1 MELFENMKFGFAGN
15 EFVAALNNR
24 IVVLDGAMGTMIQH
38 CCLSEEDFRGKEFYG
53 WAVNL
58 AGCNDVLCITKPEV
72 IENIHRQYLEAGARV
87 ITTNSFNSNAVSLS
101 DYSLEAE
108 VTRMNLASARLARRA
123 ADGFMAAHPG
133 EMCWVAGSVGP
144 TSKSLTMHLGDPDA
158 GSDFSW
164 DVLEHTYTEQIA
176 ALIAGSADI
185 ILIETVFDTQNAK
198 CALYSARKA
207 MESCGKRVPVIVSAT
222 LTESGR
228 TLSGQTLDAL
238 VATLAP
244 FEPVAIGLNCGF
256 GASTMMRYVADLQK
270 SPFAVSVYPNAGLPN
285 ALGDYDESPED
296 MACYL
301 RPMLEG
307 RMLNMVGGCC
317 GTTPEHIRAVAQ
329 LAAQCSPRVPA
340 APAGDMVL
348 AGLEPK
354 TVSPETGFV
363 NVGERCNVAGSR
375 KFLRLIKENSM
386 GEAVAVAR
394 AQVDT
399 GAQIIDVNMD
409 DAMLDSSKEMTHFLG
424 LTGVDTDVA
433 RVPLMIDS
441 SDWNTIVAALK
452 CVQGRPIVNS
462 ISLKE
467 GEDVFLAH
475 ARHIRAMGAAVVV
488 MAFDESGQADTLE
501 RRKEVAARSY
511 RLLTERAGFKG
522 YDIVIDPNVLAVAT
536 GIEDHNSYASDFLET
551 IVWIKKNLPGAKVS
565 GGISNLSFAF
575 RGNNPLREA
584 MHARF
589 LYHAVARGM
598 DMAIVNAAQLF
609 DTEELEPH
617 LRKALDDVIFN
628 TDAEAA
634 DRLIGRASEFGHV
647 AQHVGDAAVESESG
661 SAQQRL
667 EAAVVKGQTDGIDC
681 LLSEVLAELGSAL
694 AVIDGPLMHGMARV
708 GALFGEGRMFLPQVV
723 KSARSM
729 RAAVDWLTP
738 YINEEKRK
746 GAVSGPG
753 CRMVLATVKGDV
765 HDIGKNIVSV
775 VMNCNGAEV
784 TDLGVMVPTDDII
797 ETALRE
803 KADFIGLSGLI
814 TPSLDEMCN
823 VARQMQRHRMTI
835 PLLIGGAT
843 TSALHTAVKIAP
855 CYDGPVV
862 YTRDAAALP
871 AVVQKLSN
879 PLTRDETVQ
888 LIRAEQQNLRD
899 SFSEQQNL
907 LPLAEAR
914 RAAEGDN
921 YVDIKIPAKEGVFTF
936 DIPLQPIRKLI
947 NWKAFVAVWGI
958 EAAMGSYGN
967 VAGCNHCKAQWLAGI
982 AEDKLPQAREAMALI
997 DEANVVLDAMEK
1009 NGHVVGIKGRVAIYG
1024 AKTEGDD
1031 IYVMSPEPVVLPMLR
1046 RQSCNEGSKP
1056 VALSDY
1062 VGRYIAL
1069 FAVTAGQELDLQAE
1083 EYRRNGDE
1091 YKALVCQALSHRLA
1105 EAATEWTHR
1114 YVAEQLWG
1122 YVAEGIENVPGIRPA
1137 VGYPSLPDQSLVHL
1151 LDHVLDYRTLGIDVT
1166 EHGAL
1171 SPSASTTGLILPNP
1185 GSRYFNV
1192 GHIGADQR
1200 SDYARRRGMTVEQ
1213 LEQFLP
1219 SAKY

>member
-24 IVVLDGAMGTMIQH
+24 IVVLDGAMGTMIQR
-38 CCLSEEDFRGKEFYG
+38 CGLTEDDFRGEEFAD
-53 WAVNL
+53 WPVNL
-58 AGCNDVLCITKPEV
+58 AGCNDVLCITRPEV
-72 IENIHRQYLEAGARV
+72 IENIHRQYLDAGARV
-87 ITTNSFNSNAVSLS
+87 ITTNSFNSNAVSLA
-101 DYSLEAE
+101 DYRLEKQ
-108 VTRMNLASARLARRA
+108 VVCMNRAAARLARRV

-144 TSKSLTMHLGDPDA
+144 TSKSLTMHLGDLDA
-158 GSDFSW
+158 VHDFSW
-164 DVLEHTYTEQIA
+164 DVLEQTYTAQIV
-176 ALIAGSADI
+176 ALIEGGADI
-185 ILIETVFDTQNAK
+185 ILIETVFDTLNAK
-198 CALYSARKA
+198 CSLYSARKA
-207 MESCGKRVPVIVSAT
+207 MESCRKRVPVIVSAT

-238 VATLAP
+238 VAALAP

-256 GASTMMRYVADLQK
+256 GAATMMRYVADLQK

-285 ALGDYDESPED
+285 AFGGYDESPED

-307 RMLNMVGGCC
+307 RMLNIVGGCC
-317 GTTPEHIRAVAQ
+317 GTMPEHIRAVAQ
-329 LAAQCSPRVPA
+329 LAAQYSPRVPA
-340 APAGDMVL
+340 APVGEMVL

-386 GEAVAVAR
+386 CEAVAVAR
-394 AQVDT
+394 TQVDS

-409 DAMLDSSKEMTHFLG
+409 DAMLDSQKEMTRFLG
-424 LTGVDTDVA
+424 LTGVDADVA
-433 RVPLMIDS
+433 RVPVMIDS

-467 GEDVFLAH
+467 GEEVFLAH
-475 ARHIRAMGAAVVV
+475 ACHIRAMGAAVVV
-488 MAFDESGQADTLE
+488 MAFDENGQADTLE
-501 RRKEVAARSY
+501 RRKEVAARAY
-511 RLLTERAGFKG
+511 RLLTEQAGFKG
-522 YDIVIDPNVLAVAT
+522 HDIVIDPNVLAVAT
-536 GIEDHNSYASDFLET
+536 GIEEHNSYASDFLET
-551 IVWIKKNLPGAKVS
+551 IVWIKNNLPGAKVS

-584 MHARF
+584 MHAQF

-609 DTEELEPH
+609 DTDELEPR

-628 TDAEAA
+628 TDAEATE
-634 DRLIGRASEFGHV
+634 RLIGLASEFGNV
-647 AQHVGDAAVESESG
+647 AQHVGEAVAESVPV

-667 EAAVVKGQTDGIDC
+667 EVAVVKGQTDGIDS
-681 LLSEVLAELGSAL
+681 LLAEVLAELGSAL
-694 AVIDGPLMHGMARV
+694 AVIDGPLMQGMARV
-708 GALFGEGRMFLPQVV
+708 GTLFGEGRMFLPQVV

-746 GAVSGPG
+746 GAASGPG

-775 VMNCNGAEV
+775 VMNCNGVDV
-784 TDLGVMVPTDDII
+784 TDLGVMVPADDIVQ
-797 ETALRE
+797 TALHV

-823 VARQMQRHRMTI
+823 VARLMQRHHMTV

-871 AVVQKLSN
+871 AIVQKLSN
-879 PLTRDETVQ
+879 PLTRGEEVRR
-888 LIRAEQQNLRD
+888 ISAEQQTLRD
-899 SFSEQQNL
+899 SFSEKQTQ

-914 RAAEGDN
+914 RAAITEN
-921 YVDIKIPAKEGVFTF
+921 YIDRKVPAKEGVFTF
-936 DIPLQPIRKLI
+936 DIPLRQIRKLI
-947 NWKAFVAVWGI
+947 NWKAFVSVWGI
-958 EAAMGSYGN
+958 EAALGQYGN
-967 VAGCNHCKAQWLAGI
+967 VDGCDHCKAQWLAGI

-1009 NGHVVGIKGRVAIYG
+1009 REQAAGPKGRVAIYG

-1031 IYVMSPEPVVLPMLR
+1031 ICVMSPEPVVLPMLR
-1046 RQSCNEGSKP
+1046 RQSCDKGSST

-1062 VGRYIAL
+1062 VGQYIAL
-1069 FAVTAGQELDLQAE
+1069 FAVTAGQELESQAE

-1091 YKALVCQALSHRLA
+1091 YKALICQALSHRLA

-1122 YVAEGIENVPGIRPA
+1122 YAEAGADNIPGIRPA

-1151 LDHVLDYRTLGIDVT
+1151 LDRVLDYRTLGIAVT

-1185 GSRYFNV
+1185 DSRYFSV

-1200 SDYARRRGMTVEQ
+1200 ADYARRRVMTAEQ

-1219 SAKY
+1219 DVKY